1 MQVSVRIRGNIYQC
15 TMVLFQS
22 FRFSNVCFWSY
33 LSRTVLEIFLSI
45 GLFLIYWCW
54 GMPNLER
61 NIDCDVHGLKWV
73 DCRIYKCL
81 ENSRT
86 ISELYLF
93 WLWNSFLFLIKFISQ
108 RPYKRKQATTCTM
121 YFRHMCVLPNHQF
134 YFYILT
140 VSSGLLCIYI
150 LCNLYNLVKLTI
162 WTKLC
167 NVCLYLLQ
175 CWIVWPQ
182 MGLMYRVIRKYRDE
196 MNICTFEPRKP
207 FINHEN
213 FLNVYFDR

>member
-1 MQVSVRIRGNIYQC
+1 MQQPN
-15 TMVLFQS
+15 
-22 FRFSNVCFWSY
+22 
-33 LSRTVLEIFLSI
+33 FLSI
-45 GLFLIYWCW
+45 A
-54 GMPNLER
+54 
-61 NIDCDVHGLKWV
+61 H
-73 DCRIYKCL
+73 
-81 ENSRT
+81 
-86 ISELYLF
+86 
-93 WLWNSFLFLIKFISQ
+93 
-108 RPYKRKQATTCTM
+108 

-150 LCNLYNLVKLTI
+150 LCNLYNLVTLTLI
-162 WTKLC
+162 ILKGQ
-167 NVCLYLLQ
+167 NYESSFLLQ